1 MPDNGTDN
9 HNDSNVGNDDG
20 NDDDND
26 DDRISGDNA
35 RLARSQVPDK
45 TEIFQ
50 NFAQKVW
57 MEPPP
62 TFDLEQKSD
71 WI

>member
-9 HNDSNVGNDDG
+9 HNDNNDGNDDG
-20 NDDDND
+20 SNDDDDDDND

-50 NFAQKVW
+50 NFAQKV
-57 MEPPP
+57 
-62 TFDLEQKSD
+62 
-71 WI
+71 